1 MLGRNGYTE
10 EKCKILL
17 SFQSSEGE
25 KLDRFYYAALLLLCY
40 CAPSITT
47 KTVMPLPTTKKKL
60 FRHPADL

>member
-47 KTVMPLPTTKKKL
+47 KTECRYRQKKSI